1 MARLPRK
8 SLDSGAVYAVI
19 KQGTAP
25 AFHDYLS
32 LRADTVYGGEL
43 RFRLRWSVEELRR
56 FMLSGDVPEHALP

>member
-1 MARLPRK
+1 MSAPTL
-8 SLDSGAVYAVI
+8 SSGCLREHPLIAERANA
-19 KQGTAP
+19 TW
-25 AFHDYLS
+25 HLS